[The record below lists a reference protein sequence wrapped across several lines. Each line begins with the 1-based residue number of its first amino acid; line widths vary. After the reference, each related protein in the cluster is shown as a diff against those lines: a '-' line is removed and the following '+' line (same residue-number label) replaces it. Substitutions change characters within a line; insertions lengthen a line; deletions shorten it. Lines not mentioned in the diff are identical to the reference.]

1 MNIFKEALK
10 GSLSSIVVVAGVAII
25 APIVLPA
32 VAAMAR
38 PVIKGL
44 IKGGM
49 ALADSVQEYVAEA
62 GEQISDLVAEAKAE
76 RAAGGETPPT
86 QS

>member
-1 MNIFKEALK
+1 M
-10 GSLSSIVVVAGVAII
+10 SSILVVAGVAVI

-38 PVIKGL
+38 PVVKGL

-49 ALADSVQEYVAEA
+49 ALADTVQEYVAEA

-76 RAAGGETPPT
+76 RAAAAETPPP